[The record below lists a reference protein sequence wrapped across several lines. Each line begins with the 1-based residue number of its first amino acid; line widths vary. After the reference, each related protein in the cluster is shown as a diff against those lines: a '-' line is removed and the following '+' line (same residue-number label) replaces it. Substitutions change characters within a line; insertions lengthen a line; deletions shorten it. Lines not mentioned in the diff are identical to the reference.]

1 MQALW
6 PLCVVVGGGL
16 TVVVGLGPFVVVG
29 FGFSVVT
36 GLKGD
41 IVLKRL
47 IKIGTNFIF
56 YLVRLFLLLSANTNS
71 KKKEKK
77 TIFKNAKSQGRC
89 KKVVLGVF

>member
-41 IVLKRL
+41 IVLKKL
-47 IKIGTNFIF
+47 IEIGT
-56 YLVRLFLLLSANTNS
+56 
-71 KKKEKK
+71 
-77 TIFKNAKSQGRC
+77 AKCLKSRGHC
-89 KKVVLGVF
+89 KKVEFRHRHF